1 MEMNSYGDLLT
12 LYYNNETNPVPSFAG
27 NSEASNST
35 RNAVAYPFNEITDI
49 AVDARKYLYVVERL
63 PLERQENDS
72 KAKLALSQVVLRFD
86 ENKKFINYIGQQGP
100 GGTPFSYVKKIYTTD
115 KNELVVVCTTP
126 TGMTVYWYSDDGFL
140 LYTIPVE
147 KQNIPNPYIEES
159 NDYFVNSI
167 TGFTNI
173 DLVTAKWETK
183 DKKKLPKNSLYR
195 RTIALR
201 DEYDK
206 YITTMAKMRGTD
218 VNSFINSLIK
228 KEN

>member
-1 MEMNSYGDLLT
+1 MALER
-12 LYYNNETNPVPSFAG
+12 AG
-27 NSEASNST
+27 IPIE
-35 RNAVAYPFNEITDI
+35 RYVAYEIDNNAIKISQKNYPDI
-49 AVDARKYLYVVERL
+49 EQYK
-63 PLERQENDS
+63 
-72 KAKLALSQVVLRFD
+72 
-86 ENKKFINYIGQQGP
+86 
-100 GGTPFSYVKKIYTTD
+100 
-115 KNELVVVCTTP
+115 
-126 TGMTVYWYSDDGFL
+126 DDGFKIVDFKNGKVVIKG
-140 LYTIPVE
+140 T
-147 KQNIPNPYIEES
+147 KEEN

>member
-1 MEMNSYGDLLT
+1 MT
-12 LYYNNETNPVPSFAG
+12 YYNSFK
-27 NSEASNST
+27 
-35 RNAVAYPFNEITDI
+35 ITGD
-49 AVDARKYLYVVERL
+49 V
-63 PLERQENDS
+63 
-72 KAKLALSQVVLRFD
+72 
-86 ENKKFINYIGQQGP
+86 
-100 GGTPFSYVKKIYTTD
+100 D
-115 KNELVVVCTTP
+115 KNDMKAINILVESLIHNYPDIEQYKDNGFKVVDFKNGKVVIKGT
-126 TGMTVYWYSDDGFL
+126 
-140 LYTIPVE
+140 
-147 KQNIPNPYIEES
+147 KEEN

-206 YITTMAKMRGTD
+206 YVTTMAKMRGTD